1 MLDIACRAATA
12 AAEVVR
18 DHVGRSVVYKGAV
31 DLVTEVDVAAEEAIR
46 KVLGT
51 ATPGV
56 AILAEESGGAWEA
69 DSRWVVDPIDG
80 TTNFVHGFPFYCV
93 SIAFQDRGNVTCG
106 VVYDLVRDELYRAE
120 LGQGAWLGDRRLAV
134 SSCPDL
140 DRALVASGFAYD
152 RRQKAASYLRFVQRM
167 LERSQGF
174 RRTGSAA
181 MDLCL
186 VASGLL
192 DGYWEFNLKPWDV
205 AAGALLV
212 TEAGGIVSDVDGS
225 GLDLDRPRVIASTP
239 KIHREM
245 VAAFADLM
253 GDAPG

>member
-12 AAEVVR
+12 AAVVVR

-46 KVLGT
+46 KVLDA

-56 AILAEESGGAWEA
+56 AILAEESGGAWQA

-80 TTNFVHGFPFYCV
+80 TTNFVHGFPYYCV
-93 SIAFQDRGNVTCG
+93 SIAFQDRGTVTCG
-106 VVYDLVRDELYRAE
+106 VVYDLVRDQLYRAE

-152 RRQKAASYLRFVQRM
+152 RRQKAACYLRFVQRM

-212 TEAGGIVSDVDGS
+212 TEAGGIISDVDGS
-225 GLDLDRPRVIASTP
+225 SLDLDHPRVIASTP